1 MIVPAQRRFL
11 WRGKRPRLSVFCCA
25 RPVGWRLV
33 LYWEEDILQK
43 RGARNVEAALLFCAV
58 VFLASIVQGISG
70 FAFGLMVLMVFPE
83 LFGFTNAIALTNL
96 MAVFLLAYNSYLYRK
111 DCNWQWVPL
120 GAIAS
125 AGADLLG
132 IAILRAV
139 GDSPVWDKLLG
150 VIFVFMAVY
159 LLWGQSRVT
168 LQGTK
173 RNLVIFAG
181 LAGLVTGLFSV
192 GGPFLVTF
200 MLAVARSKEEYIST
214 LQILSLFMV
223 GTDVLLRLVGGMITP
238 VVLHYCLLGVVFMVA
253 GLLIARRLMRFID
266 ARMLRR
272 IVCVIIIIDGVKLL
286 VQ

>member
-1 MIVPAQRRFL
+1 MEGMV
-11 WRGKRPRLSVFCCA
+11 
-25 RPVGWRLV
+25 
-33 LYWEEDILQK
+33 
-43 RGARNVEAALLFCAV
+43 LFCSV

-70 FAFGLMVLMVFPE
+70 FAFGLMVLMVFPG
-83 LFGFTNAIALTNL
+83 LVGYTNAVALTNL

-168 LQGTK
+168 LRATK

-223 GTDVLLRLVGGMITP
+223 GTDVCLRLAGGMITQE
-238 VVLHYCLLGVVFMVA
+238 VLHYCLVGVVFMVA

>member
-1 MIVPAQRRFL
+1 MEGMV
-11 WRGKRPRLSVFCCA
+11 
-25 RPVGWRLV
+25 
-33 LYWEEDILQK
+33 
-43 RGARNVEAALLFCAV
+43 LFCSV

-70 FAFGLMVLMVFPE
+70 FAFGLMVLMVFPG
-83 LFGFTNAIALTNL
+83 LVGYTNAVALTNL

-223 GTDVLLRLVGGMITP
+223 GTDVCLRLAGGMITP